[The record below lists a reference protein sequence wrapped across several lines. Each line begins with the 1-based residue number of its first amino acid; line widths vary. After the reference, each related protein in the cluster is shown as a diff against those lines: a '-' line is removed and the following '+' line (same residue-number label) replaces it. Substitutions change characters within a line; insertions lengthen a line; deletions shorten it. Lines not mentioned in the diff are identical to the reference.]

1 MVKVFFKRAAHLLTA
16 FFAGGVCV
24 LQAAETSGFGI
35 DLGNGSGTAQEGWT
49 NVTMP
54 ATASGGANTFVAVP
68 LIRNGAA
75 SSSSSVAVG
84 SLFGRLVS
92 LTVSA
97 RCSSGGSYTLAEP
110 NTRYTWYEGGKH
122 RHSGTNAD
130 APSSFEFPNGAP
142 TGCRPPPPR
151 PGFPFPDSRQARN
164 IRYLSFAGTMRLI
177 MNP

>member
-1 MVKVFFKRAAHLLTA
+1 MLTAFFAGGVFFMRAADLLTA

-92 LTVSA
+92 LTISA

-110 NTRYTWYEGGKH
+110 NTR
-122 RHSGTNAD
+122 RIL
-130 APSSFEFPNGAP
+130 
-142 TGCRPPPPR
+142 RPPLPFLLRGKPSR
-151 PGFPFPDSRQARN
+151 PGAVPCRLWKFSRKR
-164 IRYLSFAGTMRLI
+164 RLWWAGWSQIVR
-177 MNP
+177 

>member
-1 MVKVFFKRAAHLLTA
+1 MVHPLFFIRFPRSFFWFDGQGRIKWRTVFMVKVFFKRAAHLLTA

-24 LQAAETSGFGI
+24 LQATETSGFGI

-68 LIRNGAA
+68 LIRNGTA

-110 NTRYTWYEGGKH
+110 IPGIPGMKGGSTGTTVRTLTRLLLLNSPMAAK
-122 RHSGTNAD
+122 
-130 APSSFEFPNGAP
+130 
-142 TGCRPPPPR
+142 
-151 PGFPFPDSRQARN
+151 
-164 IRYLSFAGTMRLI
+164 LSIPACV
-177 MNP
+177 

>member
-110 NTRYTWYEGGKH
+110 NTRYTWYDGG
-122 RHSGTNAD
+122 
-130 APSSFEFPNGAP
+130 
-142 TGCRPPPPR
+142 
-151 PGFPFPDSRQARN
+151 
-164 IRYLSFAGTMRLI
+164 
-177 MNP
+177 

>member
-1 MVKVFFKRAAHLLTA
+1 MVKVFFKRAAHLLIA

-75 SSSSSVAVG
+75 SSSSSSVAV
-84 SLFGRLVS
+84 
-92 LTVSA
+92 
-97 RCSSGGSYTLAEP
+97 
-110 NTRYTWYEGGKH
+110 
-122 RHSGTNAD
+122 
-130 APSSFEFPNGAP
+130 
-142 TGCRPPPPR
+142 
-151 PGFPFPDSRQARN
+151 
-164 IRYLSFAGTMRLI
+164 
-177 MNP
+177 

>member
-49 NVTMP
+49 NVTIP

-75 SSSSSVAVG
+75 SSSSSVVVG

-97 RCSSGGSYTLAEP
+97 RCSSGGSYTLAES

-122 RHSGTNAD
+122 RHNGTNAD
-130 APSSFEFPNGAP
+130 APSSFEFPNGCEAFNTSMRLSANGMP
-142 TGCRPPPPR
+142 
-151 PGFPFPDSRQARN
+151 SASAAAR
-164 IRYLSFAGTMRLI
+164 LSFSGFQAGK
-177 MNP
+177 